1 MITQYQLLLHPQ
13 QDCRVQKEWAYRL
26 YAALLEAVGDPIASK
41 VHQDSVSPISQYIS
55 IQDGKPCWTVNLLNE
70 EWEAAAGEVLQKKES
85 FFLKKDGVNL
95 EVRERRSR
103 MIPDVE
109 TLLAG
114 KGRGERHQLQ
124 FLTPTAF
131 KSQGKYINL
140 PTQRLILQSLIKQWN
155 GCLSH
160 CPIEDTDGE
169 GLEAMAAGMRVA
181 RFRLQDQA
189 YHLKGNPITGFG
201 GLLVLENQLYGF
213 HKELVDALL
222 YFSEFAGIG
231 IKTTLGMGG
240 VEHTV
245 VKKNYRR

>member
-1 MITQYQLLLHPQ
+1 MITQYQLLLNPQ
-13 QDCRVQKEWAYRL
+13 QECRVQQEWGYRL

-41 VHQDSVSPISQYIS
+41 VHQDSISPISQYIS

-70 EWEAAAGEVLQKKES
+70 EWEEAAGDILQKKSS
-85 FFLKKDGVNL
+85 FFLKKDGVSL
-95 EVRERRSR
+95 EIGERRIR
-103 MIPDVE
+103 TIPDVE
-109 TLLAG
+109 TLLMSKG
-114 KGRGERHQLQ
+114 KDRRHQLQ

-155 GCLSH
+155 GCISH

-169 GLEAMAAGMRVA
+169 GLEALASGLRVVQ
-181 RFRLQDQA
+181 FRLQDKS
-189 YHLKGNPITGFG
+189 YNLKGNYITGFVG
-201 GLLVLENQLYGF
+201 SMVLENQLQGF

-222 YFSEFAGIG
+222 YFAEFSGIG

-240 VEHTV
+240 VKHTLQ
-245 VKKNYRR
+245 KRNIIK